1 LCRGPNE
8 NQKSYHSPWRTLSH
22 TSLIIVT

>member
-1 LCRGPNE
+1 LCWVPNE
-8 NQKSYHSPWRTLSH
+8 NQKSYHSPQQTLFL